1 MLFKSFSLSPSHSLF
16 QNLFVFKRQ
25 AFYLDFAMLL
35 SDALGYNFVY
45 TLHFLRKRINT
56 QTSRDGFIVRWSCER
71 TKEHAHT
78 RKKVQTLVRVSSSSY
93 VRMLPVEILI
103 HMSLRVKNGNLK
115 FYFYTLCLLSYKL
128 VIHIIRRFWCFTV
141 SDDFYARV
149 EQIST
154 FLFRPV

>member
-1 MLFKSFSLSPSHSLF
+1 MLFKSFSLSLSRSLF

-71 TKEHAHT
+71 TNERTCTHT
-78 RKKVQTLVRVSSSSY
+78 RRKVQTLVRVCSSTY
-93 VRMLPVEILI
+93 VRMLPVEMLTLKLKIVFEILNWNA
-103 HMSLRVKNGNLK
+103 L
-115 FYFYTLCLLSYKL
+115 F
-128 VIHIIRRFWCFTV
+128 IRL
-141 SDDFYARV
+141 
-149 EQIST
+149 QIWNSHYQT
-154 FLFRPV
+154 FLVFYCFRWFLRLSRTNFNFLV